1 MSNHAEVW
9 NLTMTNWIKEN
20 YKTILWWCL
29 IIALA
34 PFFIEAIF
42 LANLFGAEVTIGFL
56 ALLFNGYRSSI
67 NYKIQRFKE
76 ISKETANAISYIIAH
91 HPAFQT
97 NVYLM
102 HSTLSLL
109 SLLFF
114 GSLSYA
120 IFVWY
125 PILIFGDTYLIHL
138 KILPA

>member
-1 MSNHAEVW
+1 
-9 NLTMTNWIKEN
+9 MTKWIKGN
-20 YKTILWWCL
+20 YKTILLWCL

-56 ALLFNGYRSSI
+56 ALLFNGYKSSI

-76 ISKETANAISYIIAH
+76 ISKETANAVSYIIAH

-97 NVYLM
+97 NFYLM

-109 SLLFF
+109 SLLFL
-114 GSLSYA
+114 GSLTYA
-120 IFVWY
+120 ILVWY
-125 PILIFGDTYLIHL
+125 PILLIGDTYIIGLGIL
-138 KILPA
+138 KP